1 MRHGL
6 PSPWVAGRTDYARWR
21 GFGMPADEKC
31 RNTGH
36 ASCVV
41 MSATDTAAGRFER
54 PRGRP
59 ARDGPPMEGGRVS
72 RARVDGP

>member
-31 RNTGH
+31 RNTG
-36 ASCVV
+36 
-41 MSATDTAAGRFER
+41 GRK
-54 PRGRP
+54 PRRVHTWIYIGRKMTQCTSIVHP
-59 ARDGPPMEGGRVS
+59 
-72 RARVDGP
+72 